1 MPVTLTS
8 TGIQFSDG
16 TVSTYDTS
24 LKPVATAS
32 GVSGTNTYTFSGINA
47 NAKRIQLQIY
57 NQAVTAGPNYATV
70 TAIAAAGGSSGTL
83 NHNITQIYSVGT
95 NYSHTRWSQS
105 DLFYRNGNYRG
116 IPRTIITWEWLANN
130 PVSYP
135 VYSVEWQAMNVT
147 YYAYGYGNCSASIT
161 NSRLSSIT
169 VYSGTNNFSDFT
181 ATLYV
186 EI

>member
-57 NQAVTAGPNYATV
+57 NQAVTGGPNYATV
-70 TAIAAAGGSSGTL
+70 TAVAAAGASSSTL
-83 NHNITQIYSVGT
+83 SHNITQIYSAGST
-95 NYSHTRWSQS
+95 YQHSSWSNS
-105 DLFYRNGNYRG
+105 DLFFRTGNYRG
-116 IPRTIITWEWLANN
+116 IPRTIITWEWIGNN

-135 VYSVEWQAMNVT
+135 VYSVEWQAMNT
-147 YYAYGYGNCSASIT
+147 SYYAYGYGNSSTSLA

-169 VYSGTNNFSDFT
+169 LYSGSYNFADLT